1 MRCDESGLNVC
12 AKVLKS
18 LDKRNICPACVTDLL
33 SISRLW
39 WYWIWQYQ
47 NIAWLWVERPGYP
60 GSSRCKAIII
70 NPAIASHNYLMFN
83 QPQRAP
89 SANAFVTRIAGR
101 KSVETY
107 AESQQPL
114 CPTNL
119 TLLET
124 ILHYPVTVKKMF
136 DIPNTDMCSFVSQE
150 WPKNESNKHIS
161 GNETEK
167 RGKRKTV
174 TRERQLIAFIV
185 FDGFCSSQTC

>member
-1 MRCDESGLNVC
+1 
-12 AKVLKS
+12 
-18 LDKRNICPACVTDLL
+18 
-33 SISRLW
+33 
-39 WYWIWQYQ
+39 
-47 NIAWLWVERPGYP
+47 
-60 GSSRCKAIII
+60 
-70 NPAIASHNYLMFN
+70 MFN

-136 DIPNTDMCSFVSQE
+136 DIPNTDMCSFVNQE
-150 WPKNESNKHIS
+150 WPKTKVTNTFLEMRLK
-161 GNETEK
+161 K
-167 RGKRKTV
+167 KGKRKTV

-185 FDGFCSSQTC
+185 LDGFCSSQTC

>member
-1 MRCDESGLNVC
+1 
-12 AKVLKS
+12 
-18 LDKRNICPACVTDLL
+18 
-33 SISRLW
+33 
-39 WYWIWQYQ
+39 
-47 NIAWLWVERPGYP
+47 
-60 GSSRCKAIII
+60 
-70 NPAIASHNYLMFN
+70 MFN

-150 WPKNESNKHIS
+150 WPKTKVTNTFLEMRLKKEEK
-161 GNETEK
+161 GNPGHA
-167 RGKRKTV
+167 R
-174 TRERQLIAFIV
+174 
-185 FDGFCSSQTC
+185 DN